1 MTQAALSGLGWLVS
15 YTASPVMG
23 SCARRGPVWLAQA
36 PIEIY
41 RAHMPPEGS
50 RGGTGHLQQVRHRRE
65 HTYVSPLPSKSDSSS
80 PASGIS

>member
-1 MTQAALSGLGWLVS
+1 
-15 YTASPVMG
+15 MG

-41 RAHMPPEGS
+41 RAHMPPEGKWEK
-50 RGGTGHLQQVRHRRE
+50 RGIYNRYAVDVK